1 MLWVER
7 IKSEIHETSR
17 AIHPTVKP
25 IGHERSAGAQGTTSF
40 STCALDLRSPLPPR
54 EIFSCHEGEGSL
66 DLLETSVEIRV
77 CRDSGSLAAA

>member
-25 IGHERSAGAQGTTSF
+25 IGHERSAGAQGIT
-40 STCALDLRSPLPPR
+40 TCAPDLRSPLPPR

-77 CRDSGSLAAA
+77 CRDSGPLAAA